1 MSCPCEAAEAPWC
14 PVTTAHERGRGGRG
28 PQAPVAL
35 NLEHWYKISWKNR
48 SSSGFFHRN
57 LVNWRETNLPY
68 DG

>member
-1 MSCPCEAAEAPWC
+1 VS
-14 PVTTAHERGRGGRG
+14 RSS
-28 PQAPVAL
+28 PQTWNIAL
-35 NLEHWYKISWKNR
+35 NLEHWDKISWKNR